1 LISAVKDGDP
11 GAGARGSLRAAGLI
25 SSLTLVSRILGLA
38 REQVFAALL
47 GVGLHADAFQI
58 AFRIPNLL
66 RDLFAE
72 GALSAAF
79 IPTYARA
86 LADEGRSGANRL
98 VSRVLTL
105 LGVVLGLVVLLSIAA
120 APALVRLLAPGFE
133 EVPGKSEL
141 TVLLTRIMMP
151 FLPLVSFA
159 AIAMGMLNAEE
170 RYGLPAFSP
179 AMFNMVTIAWGGL
192 LWGLGLSLEQITL
205 GWAVGTLVGGAAQFL
220 IQIPGLRR
228 SGWVFRPEWAPG
240 AIELRRMGALMAP
253 ATMGLAAVQI
263 NIFVN
268 SYFASFEPGAVACL
282 GYAFRILYLPIGLFG
297 VAVGTV
303 ATTGFARRAAAGDLE
318 GLRATLSRSL
328 SMLAFLTIPATAGLL
343 VLARPVVRLLYE
355 RGAFAAEGDATERT
369 AIALMFYGIGLVA
382 YTGVKVLA
390 PAFYALGAPRL
401 PLMAS
406 AAAVLTNLIVNLTL
420 YPSFGFRSVALGTSL
435 AAWVNVAILA
445 FDLERRVGG
454 FRATFRNVGRMLAAA
469 GTMAVSAAA
478 AAHVLESWVGE
489 RGISA
494 QLITGLAPVALGV
507 LVYAGAS
514 VVMRIPEAAV
524 FREAFQKV
532 TGRGAKH
539 GS

>member
-1 LISAVKDGDP
+1 
-11 GAGARGSLRAAGLI
+11 
-25 SSLTLVSRILGLA
+25 
-38 REQVFAALL
+38 
-47 GVGLHADAFQI
+47 
-58 AFRIPNLL
+58 
-66 RDLFAE
+66 
-72 GALSAAF
+72 
-79 IPTYARA
+79 
-86 LADEGRSGANRL
+86 

-133 EVPGKSEL
+133 EVAGKAEL

-151 FLPLVSFA
+151 FLPLVSLA

-179 AMFNMVTIAWGGL
+179 AMFNIVTIAWGGL
-192 LWGLGLSLEQITL
+192 LWALGLSLEQIAF
-205 GWAVGTLVGGAAQFL
+205 GWAVGTLLGGAAQFL
-220 IQIPGLRR
+220 IQLRGLRAC
-228 SGWVFRPEWAPG
+228 GWVFHPEWAPG
-240 AIELRRMGALMAP
+240 DVELRRMGTLMAP

-328 SMLAFLTIPATAGLL
+328 SMLVFLTIPATAGLL

-369 AIALMFYGIGLVA
+369 AIALVFYGIGLVA

-401 PLMAS
+401 PLLAS
-406 AAAVLTNLIVNLTL
+406 AAAVVTNLVVNLTL

-435 AAWVNVAILA
+435 GAWVNAGILA

-454 FRATFRNVGRMLAAA
+454 FRATFGSAGRMLAAA
-469 GTMAVSAAA
+469 GTMAIAAA
-478 AAHVLESWVGE
+478 ISARVLESWVGD

-494 QLITGLAPVALGV
+494 QLITGLVPVAVGIV
-507 LVYAGAS
+507 IYAGAS
-514 VVMRIPEAAV
+514 LVLRIPEAAV
-524 FREAFQKV
+524 FRTALEKIS
-532 TGRGAKH
+532 GRSAKH